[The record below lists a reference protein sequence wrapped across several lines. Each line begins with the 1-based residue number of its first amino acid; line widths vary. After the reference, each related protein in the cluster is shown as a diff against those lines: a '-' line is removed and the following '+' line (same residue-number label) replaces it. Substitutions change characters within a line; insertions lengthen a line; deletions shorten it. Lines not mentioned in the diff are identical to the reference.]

1 MYPSFPEAGTPQ
13 NPTGKG
19 KKMIICA
26 IYDKKAKIY
35 DTPFIM
41 PNAAIATR
49 AFANQCNQDGPIKQ
63 FAEDYELHMLGSF
76 ENNIVKV
83 TYKDLT
89 PKVEVV
95 KNYEL
100 KQEHQILAQGVVFV
114 SPKETTPTNNSET
127 KKK

>member
-1 MYPSFPEAGTPQ
+1 
-13 NPTGKG
+13 
-19 KKMIICA
+19 MIICA
-26 IYDKKAKIY
+26 IYDKKAKTY
-35 DTPFIM
+35 DTPLIM

-83 TYKDLT
+83 TYKDLM
-89 PKVEVV
+89 PKAEVI

-114 SPKETTPTNNSET
+114 SPKENVHDNSET